1 MWNSRDLAL
10 VFILAVTGFIYT
22 LIVFQL
28 GFLITGMPGS
38 NYLFLI
44 GQVIWITLAF
54 LLFNGKRW
62 RLSLSITIFGILT
75 LPTAAMGVPFN
86 IFPRIPLILNA
97 IQSDIIMNTFYPSF
111 KNSKKMVWFTI
122 FFALEHFLV
131 DGLLRII
138 TYPYFYSY
146 EYQLLFLGIFTMMLP
161 VIIIESSF
169 GAYIAYQLYLR
180 ITKPSTSNKVPKLE
194 KNFKFRKHK

>member
-10 VFILAVTGFIYT
+10 AIILAVTGFIYT

-28 GFLITGMPGS
+28 GFLITGIPGS

-62 RLSLSITIFGILT
+62 RLTLSITIFGILT
-75 LPTAAMGVPFN
+75 LPTAAMGVPYN
-86 IFPRIPLILNA
+86 ILPRIPLILNA
-97 IQSDIIMNTFYPSF
+97 LQSDIIMNTFYQSF
-111 KNSKKMVWFTI
+111 KKSKRMIWFILI
-122 FFALEHFLV
+122 FAVEHFLV

-138 TYPYFYSY
+138 TYPYFYSI
-146 EYQLLFLGIFTMMLP
+146 EYQSVFLGVFTLMLP
-161 VIIIESSF
+161 VIIIESIL
-169 GAYIAYQLYLR
+169 GAYIAYQIYLR
-180 ITKPSTSNKVPKLE
+180 ITKPTTSNDQTK
-194 KNFKFRKHK
+194 